1 MPEKCSQ
8 DVCVKD
14 DFVRIGE
21 FIGSAVDIA
30 AEVQKEQH
38 LIISDSMW
46 RMHLGVP
53 MSSAW
58 VNYNDL
64 TATSLKIIPKCP

>member
-1 MPEKCSQ
+1 MPEKNSQ
-8 DVCVKD
+8 YVCVKD

-38 LIISDSMW
+38 LIACAMP
-46 RMHLGVP
+46 L
-53 MSSAW
+53 A
-58 VNYNDL
+58 YQF
-64 TATSLKIIPKCP
+64 